1 MSPQQPLN
9 GKRDQSTANT
19 NNNAKVLCPP
29 PLKINKDS
37 HFIRK
42 SSSSNSASPSSSSS
56 STSSQL
62 VNGVAAAVAV
72 AGSAKPPPQR
82 HPVIIYTHSPKIIH
96 THPRDFMALVQKLT
110 GMSRSDEEASPKATK
125 SGDENNKGSKVVVSD
140 DNESSSVVTEENC
153 CSGGVVEGQVNSC
166 FAPPIFEPPPP
177 PPQLANSYLTN
188 IPVYRPNSTEFLCS
202 NQPFFNYDDS
212 LLFGAPNIQSLA
224 STNSTLNGINDFCEY
239 GEY

>member
-1 MSPQQPLN
+1 MSPQQQVN
-9 GKRDQSTANT
+9 GKRDNQSTVT
-19 NNNAKVLCPP
+19 NNNGKVLCPP

-42 SSSSNSASPSSSSS
+42 SSSSNSSSPSSPSSST
-56 STSSQL
+56 TSL
-62 VNGVAAAVAV
+62 VNGVAAA
-72 AGSAKPPPQR
+72 GPAKPPQR
-82 HPVIIYTHSPKIIH
+82 HPVIIYTHSPKVIH

-110 GMSRSDEEASPKATK
+110 GMSRSDDEASPKATK
-125 SGDENNKGSKVVVSD
+125 SGDENKGSKAVVSD

-166 FAPPIFEPPPP
+166 FAPPIFEPPPPPP

-212 LLFGAPNIQSLA
+212 LLFGAPNIHSLS
-224 STNSTLNGINDFCEY
+224 STNSSLNGINEFCEY